1 MIVQDFY
8 IPEYDW
14 EVRVYYAVDCY
25 YTGRI
30 MADLRRVGCRGA
42 DLMDA
47 FRNMRSCNLNT
58 GITYSN
64 TRDRQTVMVIALTS
78 SPGEFQNSWDH
89 EKGHLCRHISK
100 AFGIDPLYINVV
112 SVGIVEDTFYF
123 FFHDWNHNFLYILF
137 SQL

>member
-78 SPGEFQNSWDH
+78 SPGEFQNSWDPH
-89 EKGHLCRHISK
+89 TVRRRS
-100 AFGIDPLYINVV
+100 
-112 SVGIVEDTFYF
+112 TFPAR
-123 FFHDWNHNFLYILF
+123 LGRRC
-137 SQL
+137 SR

>member
-89 EKGHLCRHISK
+89 EKDIS
-100 AFGIDPLYINVV
+100 AVTYPRLLGLTHTVRRR
-112 SVGIVEDTFYF
+112 STFPAR
-123 FFHDWNHNFLYILF
+123 LGRRC
-137 SQL
+137 SR